1 MRKFKS
7 GHDLD
12 YLKFA
17 AEEHLND
24 YELIKGIG
32 RVPVN
37 QKIPEPIILVEDKP
51 WELPPDAWALRDLQF
66 LLQKMISSDLNVNN
80 LTILPCKPC
89 IILQNIVFTKTPI

>member
-24 YELIKGIG
+24 YELVKGVG

-37 QKIPEPIILVEDKP
+37 QKIPEPIKPVEDKL

-80 LTILPCKPC
+80 LMILPCKSQ
-89 IILQNIVFTKTPI
+89 IALQGLVFTKIP